1 MFPPDR
7 SDTPDSDQE
16 AALAWVARRHGGAW
30 SKADQ
35 QEFDR
40 WLAADPAR
48 AAVWREAQQTW
59 ERLEGLHPLAAQ
71 ELHRARRGSAT
82 ASSRRR
88 TAGFALAG
96 VCALT
101 LAIVAWLPPGSFGAP
116 QHIQTALGEQRTVTL
131 PDGSEIE
138 LNTGTRI
145 HVDYGPLCR
154 CLRLESGE
162 AVFRV
167 AHGDPRRFEVVASS
181 GNIRDIGTVFWVR
194 AEPAHVSVAVLEG
207 AIEVALGPYTP
218 LQRMSAGD
226 RLAYDY
232 GGRLIDGGSAPLA
245 DLLAWRKG
253 DIVFHDAGL
262 REVFAEF
269 ARYHSLQMDIDPRLL
284 RYRLSGRFASADLEG
299 LLDLIESGYPIRVQR
314 LARDRIRLAPAADND
329 ISF

>member
-7 SDTPDSDQE
+7 SDDPDSDQE
-16 AALAWVARRHGGAW
+16 AALAWLARRHGGAW
-30 SKADQ
+30 SRADQ
-35 QEFDR
+35 QELDR

-48 AAVWREAQQTW
+48 AAAWREAQQTW

-71 ELHRARRGSAT
+71 ELHRARRGRAT
-82 ASSRRR
+82 IPVRRR
-88 TAGFALAG
+88 AGLALAG
-96 VCALT
+96 VCVLAL
-101 LAIVAWLPPGSFGAP
+101 AVVAWLPPGSLDGA
-116 QHIQTALGEQRTVTL
+116 QHVQTARGEQRTVAL

-138 LNTGTRI
+138 LNTDTRI

-167 AHGDPRRFEVVASS
+167 AHGDRRKFEVVASR

-269 ARYHSLQMDIDPRLL
+269 ARYYPLQLDIDPRLF

-299 LLDLIESGYPIRVQR
+299 LLDLIESGYPIHVQR
-314 LARDRIRLAPAADND
+314 LARDRIRLAPAAEND
-329 ISF
+329 FSS